1 MLRSRSSHIDE
12 VLSSVRDP
20 QESGRFL
27 RARQVLQEHLVYT
40 REILNGKDFVFS
52 GPDVLV
58 HQALRDLV
66 AIEHQV
72 GRFLLFDYAR
82 VDDFYLL
89 RIVGTEAYKEAID
102 SYFGEWRQEA
112 GSKKQ
117 ES

>member
-1 MLRSRSSHIDE
+1 MARSRSSHIDE

-52 GPDVLV
+52 GADEIV

-72 GRFLLFDYAR
+72 GRFLQFDYAR
-82 VDDFYLL
+82 IDDYYLL
-89 RIVGTEAYKEAID
+89 RIVGTEAYKDAID
-102 SYFGEWRQEA
+102 AYFDQRKQEA
-112 GSKKQ
+112 GDKKQ
-117 ES
+117 ER